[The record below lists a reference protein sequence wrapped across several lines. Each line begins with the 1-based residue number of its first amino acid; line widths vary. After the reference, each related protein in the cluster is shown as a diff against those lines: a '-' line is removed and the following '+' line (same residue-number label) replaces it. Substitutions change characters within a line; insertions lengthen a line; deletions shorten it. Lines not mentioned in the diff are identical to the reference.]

1 LVEFGTSRGMTEAT
15 VHRAADRM
23 VDWAKAGGNRK
34 VDWDATFRNWLRRD
48 AEEPA
53 FHNGALQLIREEG
66 MPSVEEADPVSTF
79 LARFPN
85 GPH

>member
-1 LVEFGTSRGMTEAT
+1 MTGAA
-15 VHRAADRM
+15 VQRSADRM
-23 VDWAKAGGNRK
+23 VDWAKGGGNCK
-34 VDWDATFRNWLRRD
+34 VDWEATFRNWLRKD

-53 FHNGALQLIREEG
+53 FRNGALQLIREEG
-66 MPSVEEADPVSTF
+66 MPSVEGPDPVNAF